1 MATSMATSM
10 IAMGAD
16 STKLRNE
23 KEYQNEIKKSQVE
36 AAQEQ
41 SRNRGFDQPR
51 VRLTADE
58 RDNILNVKRKI
69 IMPMPKRKTKP
80 THRSNKTKPTPSN
93 ETKHTPTPAFG
104 TQKSHASRI
113 ATFKR
118 RKPPLELVRRLVLEP
133 AEPHGIVKSPD
144 SNRGNNHLIPP
155 YKMPGGKKKR
165 KSRRKSKKR
174 HSRKHKKRSL
184 KHKRRSRKHKRHS
197 RKHKR
202 HSRKHKR

>member
-16 STKLRNE
+16 STKLRD
-23 KEYQNEIKKSQVE
+23 KKKYQNEIKKSQVE

-69 IMPMPKRKTKP
+69 IMPMPKRKTKHTP
-80 THRSNKTKPTPSN
+80 RSNKTKPTPSN

-113 ATFKR
+113 ATYRR
-118 RKPPLELVRRLVLEP
+118 RKPKLELDRRLRLSLDEP
-133 AEPHGIVKSPD
+133 PRIVKSP
-144 SNRGNNHLIPP
+144 GNNPLIPP

-174 HSRKHKKRSL
+174 HSRKQKKRSL
-184 KHKRRSRKHKRHS
+184 KPKRRSRKHKRHS

>member
-1 MATSMATSM
+1 MSGATVVAISADLKKLKETKDYKKKTQESQAAAAANKSRIIGWRDSRVQPTELDVRRRKGSTNMSKIKTERTS
-10 IAMGAD
+10 
-16 STKLRNE
+16 
-23 KEYQNEIKKSQVE
+23 
-36 AAQEQ
+36 
-41 SRNRGFDQPR
+41 
-51 VRLTADE
+51 
-58 RDNILNVKRKI
+58 
-69 IMPMPKRKTKP
+69 
-80 THRSNKTKPTPSN
+80 SN

-118 RKPPLELVRRLVLEP
+118 RKPPLELDRRLVLEP
-133 AEPHGIVKSPD
+133 AEPHGIVKSPG
-144 SNRGNNHLIPP
+144 SRGNNPLIPP

-174 HSRKHKKRSL
+174 HSRKQKKRSL
-184 KHKRRSRKHKRHS
+184 KPKRRSRKHKRHS